1 MELKPPSSNSG
12 SNKPVFFENPDM
24 DYMAQH
30 FVGNLN
36 RYFQGIHSLNLN
48 EKLMNKMFNF

>member
-1 MELKPPSSNSG
+1 MELTPPPSKDATKKS
-12 SNKPVFFENPDM
+12 VFFENPDM

-36 RYFQGIHSLNLN
+36 RYVLPFSFNSCRIYKSLKF
-48 EKLMNKMFNF
+48 E